1 MKSPKYLLSASML
14 AFAVSAYADASPLIS
29 EGFDYLNPVSS
40 LTNNGWL
47 LINQSTPI
55 GSTGWTQGDASI
67 FAAQTSGAV
76 AGDAAY
82 MSANYNSGVTDG
94 SISNWLITPT
104 FSTELAGTVSFWAKA
119 SIQDPYFDKIRV
131 GFSDGSTDTLD
142 FSLSKAI
149 TVTGDWVQYSFS
161 YASGGVGSFGRFAI
175 DYTGWANNANYVG
188 IDTLTVTP
196 VPEPSTWAM
205 FSVGL
210 VGLAAYSR
218 RRAKANA

>member
-14 AFAVSAYADASPLIS
+14 AFAVSAYADPAPLID
-29 EGFDYLNPVSS
+29 EGFDYLDPITS
-40 LTNNGWL
+40 LTSGGWL

-55 GSTGWTQGDASI
+55 GSTNWAQGDASI
-67 FAAQTSGAV
+67 FAAQTGGPV

-82 MSANYNSGVTDG
+82 LSANFNNGVPDG

-119 SIQDPYFDKIRV
+119 AIEEPFFDKLRV

-149 TVTGDWVQYSFS
+149 TVTGDWAQYSFS

-188 IDTLTVTP
+188 VDTLTVTP

-205 FSVGL
+205 FGLGLAGL
-210 VGLAAYSR
+210 VVYSR
-218 RRAKANA
+218 RRAKASA

>member
-1 MKSPKYLLSASML
+1 ML
-14 AFAVSAYADASPLIS
+14 AFAVSAYADPAPLIN
-29 EGFDYLNPVSS
+29 EGFDYLNPITS

-47 LINQSTPI
+47 LVNQSTPI
-55 GSTGWTQGDASI
+55 GSTGWTQGDASQ
-67 FAAQTSGAV
+67 FAAQTGGPV

-82 MSANYNSGVTDG
+82 MSANFNSGVPDG

-119 SIQDPYFDKIRV
+119 AIQDPYFDKLRV

-161 YASGGVGSFGRFAI
+161 YAAGGVGSFGRFAI

-205 FSVGL
+205 FGLGL
-210 VGLAAYSR
+210 VGLVAYSR

>member
-1 MKSPKYLLSASML
+1 MNSPKYLLSASML
-14 AFAVSAYADASPLIS
+14 AFAVSAYADPAPLID
-29 EGFDYLNPVSS
+29 EGFDYVDPITS

-55 GSTGWTQGDASI
+55 GSTNWAQGDASL
-67 FAAQTSGAV
+67 FAAQTGGPV

-82 MSANYNSGVTDG
+82 MSANFNNGVADG

-119 SIQDPYFDKIRV
+119 LIEEPYFDKLRV

-188 IDTLTVTP
+188 VDTLTVTP

-205 FSVGL
+205 FGLGL
-210 VGLAAYSR
+210 VGLATYSR
-218 RRAKANA
+218 RRAQANA